1 MHLGQGAKLALTA
14 VQIGYHRRTITKL
27 GEVMRMKTMV
37 VATDGSEH
45 ARKAVTLAADL
56 ASKSDARLVLV
67 HVLLRGE
74 LSEDMRH
81 LAEVEYHTRE
91 GGKTPA
97 PLVPLGR
104 YPANIVPSDVAR
116 DPTPV
121 LQTVGEQILKEAK
134 QIAKDH
140 GVTKVDTRIEDG
152 DVVKRL
158 LSVVEE
164 VDADIL
170 VTGSRGLSNLK
181 GMLAGSVSHKLSN
194 MSPVTCISVR

>member
-1 MHLGQGAKLALTA
+1 MQ
-14 VQIGYHRRTITKL
+14 TI
-27 GEVMRMKTMV
+27 V

-74 LSEDMRH
+74 LTEDMRH
-81 LAEVEYHTRE
+81 MAEVEYHTSE
-91 GGKTPA
+91 GGKAPA

-104 YPANIVPSDVAR
+104 YPASIVPSDIAR

-121 LQTVGEQILKEAK
+121 LQSVGEQILKEAQ

-140 GVTKVDTRIEDG
+140 GVTKVDSRIEDG
-152 DVVKRL
+152 DVVKRVL
-158 LSVVEE
+158 AVVEE
-164 VDADIL
+164 VKADTL
-170 VTGSRGLSNLK
+170 VTGSRGLSNLM
-181 GMLAGSVSHKLSN
+181 GMLVGSVSHKLSN
-194 MSPVTCISVR
+194 VSPVTCVSVR